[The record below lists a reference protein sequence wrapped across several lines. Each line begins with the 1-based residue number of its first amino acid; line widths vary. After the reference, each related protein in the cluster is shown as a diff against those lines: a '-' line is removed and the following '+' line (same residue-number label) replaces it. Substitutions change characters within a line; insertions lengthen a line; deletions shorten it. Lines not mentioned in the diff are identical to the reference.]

1 MGKIEKH
8 FKKSLFVV
16 IFLMIAAV
24 SLLLSLKVPFI
35 YTVNDDLFMKNILS
49 GAYLGRPD
57 AHVVYMEYPLCAVLM
72 VLYRISAKIP
82 WYGICFF
89 LFHVVSWTAV
99 VYRIGMRVLPKAGTA
114 QGGKTENRVVRI
126 LPALGAFLLGMLL
139 YASSG
144 FYHVASMQ
152 FTVTAAVLG
161 MAGLVWF
168 MTADLSQD
176 VKPYLL
182 DQLVTAVF
190 VFLSF
195 NVRRNVLFMLIP
207 IAGMLWLKKA
217 LECRKQCKVQ
227 QNIANQTDKEI
238 TQKRKAGKA
247 HAAKLLGM
255 AAMSAAGVAAAF
267 LSYGIAYGDAG
278 WQDYILYNDNATVL
292 YDYYEWPDY
301 AENKDLYDE
310 LGISEEAYVGA
321 RDSYLLSMDSSIDSA
336 AMVRLAERSNSLHQD
351 SGSFF
356 GRCLHAFDEIVNRT
370 FSDTDRPLN
379 LIVVS
384 LYGLVI
390 FGALVYQKY
399 DALLTLA
406 ALFIGRMFAWMYVV
420 YEGRYPMRISQSLF
434 LAEAAVLAVILC
446 HEILGERAGAG
457 WEPDAAEKPEQSERA
472 DRTSERRSAG
482 SADNRKWRMRLT
494 VTIAALYFLFLSAFA
509 YVRLKHVFVENTWR
523 LAESQDLRD
532 LKNYCEENR
541 EYFYFVDT
549 KSITND
555 TESIFDTAGGRF
567 EHYIVF
573 GGWLSNSPA
582 FLNKLELAGVSDAE
596 KAIMDGRAR
605 IIVEN
610 EERCPVDYLE
620 NYFASKYE
628 GMGLKE
634 VDRFGR
640 DGDQFSVYMVGK

>member
-1 MGKIEKH
+1 MTSSGQAGIINTDQLLKQKGISPYMNRKNDRKIVCPGGIV
-8 FKKSLFVV
+8 FTG
-16 IFLMIAAV
+16 IFSIIAVV
-24 SLLLSLKVPFI
+24 SLLLSRKVPFI

-49 GAYLGRPD
+49 GAYLGQPD
-57 AHVVYMEYPLCAVLM
+57 AHVVYMEYPLCTLLAA
-72 VLYRISAKIP
+72 LYRMTAKIP

-89 LFHVVSWTAV
+89 LFHAVSWTAV
-99 VYRIGMRVLPKAGTA
+99 VYRLCARMLPDAGERKSKISVIFSRK
-114 QGGKTENRVVRI
+114 GF
-126 LPALGAFLLGMLL
+126 PAIGAFLLGMLL
-139 YASSG
+139 YASCG

-168 MTADLSQD
+168 MTADLSQE

-195 NVRRNVLFMLIP
+195 NVRRNVLLMFVP

-217 LECRKQCKVQ
+217 WECRQLWCKAYAV
-227 QNIANQTDKEI
+227 
-238 TQKRKAGKA
+238 
-247 HAAKLLGM
+247 KLFGM
-255 AAMSAAGVAAAF
+255 AVMNAVGVAAAF
-267 LSYGIAYGDAG
+267 LSYRIAYGDAG

-301 AENKDLYDE
+301 AENQDLYEE

-321 RDSYLLSMDSSIDSA
+321 RDAYLLSMDSNIDSA
-336 AMVRLAERSNSLHQD
+336 AMVQLAERSDSLHQE
-351 SGSFF
+351 SGSFAE
-356 GRCLHAFDEIVNRT
+356 RCLHAFDEIVKRT

-390 FGALVYQKY
+390 FGVVIYRSY
-399 DALLTLA
+399 GALLTLA
-406 ALFIGRMFAWMYVV
+406 ALFIGRMFSWMYVV

-434 LAEAAVLAVILC
+434 LAEAGVLAVILC
-446 HEILGERAGAG
+446 HEVLRKRA
-457 WEPDAAEKPEQSERA
+457 KQSWK
-472 DRTSERRSAG
+472 SC
-482 SADNRKWRMRLT
+482 L
-494 VTIAALYFLFLSAFA
+494 TIAAAAFFFLSLSAFS
-509 YVRLKHVFVENTWR
+509 YVRLKHVFAENTWR

-532 LKNYCEENR
+532 LKDYCEANR

-555 TESIFDTAGGRF
+555 TEPVFDAEGGRF

-573 GGWLSNSPA
+573 GGWLSDSPA
-582 FLNKLELAGVSDAE
+582 FLDKLELAGVSDAE
-596 KAIMDGRAR
+596 NAIVDGRAR

-610 EERCPVDYLE
+610 EERCPTDYLE
-620 NYFASKYE
+620 NYFASKYK
-628 GMGLKE
+628 GTGLKE
-634 VDRFGR
+634 EAQFGR
-640 DGDQFSVYMVGK
+640 NGDQFTVYSVQEKKAE

>member
-1 MGKIEKH
+1 MKKDTGKTVY
-8 FKKSLFVV
+8 SGGVV
-16 IFLMIAAV
+16 FTGMILMIAAV

-49 GAYLGRPD
+49 GAYLGQPD
-57 AHVVYMEYPLCAVLM
+57 AHVVYMEYPLCVLLAA
-72 VLYRISAKIP
+72 LYRITSKVP

-89 LFHVVSWTAV
+89 LFHAVSWGAI
-99 VYRIGMRVLPKAGTA
+99 VYRLCTRITAESDRTAAEKAGA
-114 QGGKTENRVVRI
+114 DKEALKRQRM
-126 LPALGAFLLGMLL
+126 LALGAFLLGMLL
-139 YASSG
+139 YAACG

-168 MTADLSQD
+168 MTADLSLA

-182 DQLVTAVF
+182 DQLVTAAF

-195 NVRRNVLFMLIP
+195 NVRRNVLLMLIP
-207 IAGMLWLKKA
+207 IAGMLWLRKA
-217 LECRKQCKVQ
+217 LQKKVL
-227 QNIANQTDKEI
+227 
-238 TQKRKAGKA
+238 QKGKTGRDDA
-247 HAAKLLGM
+247 VKLFGM
-255 AAMSAAGVAAAF
+255 AAVSAAGVAAAF
-267 LSYGIAYGDAG
+267 LSYRIAYGDAR

-292 YDYYEWPDY
+292 YDYYEWPGY
-301 AENKDLYDE
+301 EENRDLYDE
-310 LGISEEAYVGA
+310 LGISKEAYEGA
-321 RDSYLLSMDSSIDSA
+321 RDAYLLSMDNAIDSA
-336 AMVRLAERSNSLHQD
+336 AMVRLAERSESLHQE
-351 SGSFF
+351 SGSFA
-356 GRCLHAFDEIVNRT
+356 GRCLHALDEIVKRT

-390 FGALVYQKY
+390 FGAVIYRRY
-399 DALLTLA
+399 SALLTLA
-406 ALFIGRMFAWMYVV
+406 ALFIGRMFSWMYVV

-434 LAEAAVLAVILC
+434 LAEAGVLAVILC
-446 HEILGERAGAG
+446 HEVLGGHKKEN
-457 WEPDAAEKPEQSERA
+457 
-472 DRTSERRSAG
+472 
-482 SADNRKWRMRLT
+482 NRWRMRLT
-494 VTIAALYFLFLSAFA
+494 IVAAALYFLFLAAFG
-509 YVRLKHVFVENTWR
+509 YIRLKHVFVENTWR

-532 LKNYCEENR
+532 LKDYCEENR

-555 TESIFDTAGGRF
+555 TEMIFDTAGGRF

-582 FLNKLELAGVSDAE
+582 FLDKLELAGVSDAE
-596 KAIMDGRAR
+596 EAIVDGRAR

-610 EERCPVDYLE
+610 EDRCPTEYLE

-628 GMGLKE
+628 DMELRE
-634 VDRFGR
+634 AEQFGR
-640 DGDQFSVYMVGK
+640 DGSQFTVYTLEAVSAGMSAPVNAE